1 MTPPVLDDDG
11 ALAAADAVRAVL
23 ATGAAARDRHRILPR
38 AELDA
43 VSASGLLG
51 ITVPAR
57 FGGRPVSTRTVAQ
70 VFATLARGDASVA
83 QIPQS
88 HLTFLDALRRT
99 GTDLQQKRWFGEAL
113 AGRRFANAQSERG
126 TPTVGIDHTSFTPQ
140 PDGSFRVTGTKYYCT
155 GALLAHWLVVRGVV
169 GDHRA
174 PDAQNRKVLAY
185 LPVGTPGIDI
195 EDDWDGLGQ
204 RTTASGTVVL
214 TDVVVPADAVIPY
227 STIFADATTYG
238 ARAQLVHAAID
249 VGLARA
255 AMDAARD
262 AVASARPAVDAAVA
276 SADGD
281 PLLLQQFGDLEIT
294 VRSAEALLTEAAEA
308 IDRAEDPRV
317 EDPRPD
323 TTCNTDP
330 DAAAAAVV
338 AVAAAKVV
346 ATRAALET
354 TSALFDAGGTR
365 SAAASSGTDRLWRDA
380 RTHTLHDPSRWKVQ
394 HVGRYALTGAHPPR
408 HGLL

>member
-1 MTPPVLDDDG
+1 MTPPLLDDDA

-23 ATGAAARDRHRILPR
+23 ATGAAARDRDRILPR

-43 VSASGLLG
+43 VSDSGLLG

-99 GTDLQQKRWFGEAL
+99 GGDLQQKRWFGEAL

-126 TPTVGIDHTSFTPQ
+126 TPSVGIDHTSFVPQ

-174 PDAQNRKVLAY
+174 PAAQSRKVLAY
-185 LPVGTPGIDI
+185 LPVDTPGIDI

-204 RTTASGTVVL
+204 RTTASGTVTL
-214 TDVVVPADAVIPY
+214 THVVVPADAVIPY
-227 STIFADATTYG
+227 SAIFDDATTYG

-255 AMDAARD
+255 AMDAARG
-262 AVASARPAVDAAVA
+262 AVASARPPVDAPVA

-294 VRSAEALLTEAAEA
+294 VRSAEALLVEAGEA
-308 IDRAEDPRV
+308 IDRAEDPRAD
-317 EDPRPD
+317 DPGSI
-323 TTCNTDP
+323 DP
-330 DAAAAAVV
+330 DAAAAASI
-338 AVAAAKVV
+338 AVAATKVV

-354 TSALFDAGGTR
+354 SSALFDAGGTR

-408 HGLL
+408 HGLV

>member
-1 MTPPVLDDDG
+1 MTPPLLDDD
-11 ALAAADAVRAVL
+11 AAIAAAESLRPVIAA
-23 ATGAAARDRHRILPR
+23 GAAARDRDRILPR

-43 VSASGLLG
+43 LSQSGLLG

-57 FGGRPVSTRTVAQ
+57 FGGRPVATATVAR
-70 VFATLARGDASVA
+70 VVATLARGDASVA

-113 AGRRFANAQSERG
+113 SGRRFANAQSERG
-126 TPTVGIDHTSFTPQ
+126 TPTVGIDHTSFVPRS
-140 PDGSFRVTGTKYYCT
+140 DGSYRLNGRKYYCT

-174 PDAQNRKVLAY
+174 SDAQRRKVLAY
-185 LPVGTPGIDI
+185 LPVDTPGIVV

-214 TDVVVPADAVIPY
+214 SDVDVPADALIPY
-227 STIFADATTYG
+227 SAIFTEASTYG

-249 VGLARA
+249 VGIARA
-255 AMDAARD
+255 AIDAART
-262 AVASARPAVDAAVA
+262 AVAGARPPVDAGVET
-276 SADGD
+276 ADRD

-294 VRSAEALLTEAAEA
+294 VRSAEALLVEAGRA
-308 IDRAEDPRV
+308 IDRAEDPRA
-317 EDPRPD
+317 EGPG
-323 TTCNTDP
+323 TTDP
-330 DAAAAAVV
+330 EVAAAASI

-346 ATRAALET
+346 ATRAALDT
-354 TSALFDAGGTR
+354 TASLFDAGGTR

-408 HGLL
+408 HGLV